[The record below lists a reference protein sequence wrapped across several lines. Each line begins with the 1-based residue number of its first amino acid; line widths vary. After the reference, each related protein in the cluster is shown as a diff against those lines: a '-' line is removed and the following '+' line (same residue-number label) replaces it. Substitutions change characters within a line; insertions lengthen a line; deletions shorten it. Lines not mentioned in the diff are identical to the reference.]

1 MFDELKNSI
10 SDFLINNSFSQN
22 VYSSKQKIKLSIVV
36 TINKYNDYNFVA
48 DFDFQSFRPVFN
60 SEYQTSNFRFKD
72 NNVSFRFE
80 PNEPMTL
87 MNNRFSGDLVSIL
100 SFYSFIIIGYDMDT
114 YVENSGNDYYKSAK
128 NILDRA
134 LSFSSSSNWNPQ
146 SNGGRINKYWLIDS
160 LLSSNYSIFK
170 KINYEY
176 HIKGIDQLISNKD
189 QGLSNILNIIKYFE
203 EMERYRPNSILSQIF
218 FQSKNLEIFNILNTN
233 KIEKID
239 EVISDLNNVAPFFSN
254 QWNNLN

>member
-1 MFDELKNSI
+1 MIYDKKPFEGWAFNKLLENYYVCLVTLLFKKSLIKKLRNNFDPEF
-10 SDFLINNSFSQN
+10 DFI
-22 VYSSKQKIKLSIVV
+22 
-36 TINKYNDYNFVA
+36 A

-87 MNNRFSGDLVSIL
+87 MNNMFSGDLISLL

-114 YVENSGNDYYKSAK
+114 FVENSGNDYYKSAK

-170 KINYEY
+170 KINY
-176 HIKGIDQLISNKD
+176 
-189 QGLSNILNIIKYFE
+189 
-203 EMERYRPNSILSQIF
+203 IF
-218 FQSKNLEIFNILNTN
+218 
-233 KIEKID
+233 
-239 EVISDLNNVAPFFSN
+239 
-254 QWNNLN
+254 